1 MQYPSSSSKHGKCL
15 HNGPASATSTFFL
28 SDAEVVLLFLK
39 VWRIVRSR
47 YFPDSFHRSLHPDS
61 RMQLFERA
69 CTDFPAF
76 RCRLKFGIQICV
88 KNSTRACKFATLGC
102 GNPASMI
109 ANVKSGWYIFMRDHL
124 MNSATSCGLFL
135 LLVCLVLFCVPFLTP
150 LPQRPSARCLQPIY
164 FAWN

>member
-1 MQYPSSSSKHGKCL
+1 MPYLSLLKLETRKMPSQWFSSRDIYILLGRRQSSSIIFESLKNCSI
-15 HNGPASATSTFFL
+15 P
-28 SDAEVVLLFLK
+28 LL
-39 VWRIVRSR
+39 
-47 YFPDSFHRSLHPDS
+47 S

-164 FAWN
+164 FA